1 MQTHTRTYTSMHAH
15 ERLILYRDHLRKGR
29 MKPEAASATGDGR
42 LIFHNTFCSRSI
54 CSILRRIN
62 SLV

>member
-1 MQTHTRTYTSMHAH
+1 MHTQTHTSTHAH
-15 ERLILYRDHLRKGR
+15 ECLILYRDHLQKGR

-42 LIFHNTFCSRSI
+42 LIFHNTFCTRSI
-54 CSILRRIN
+54 CSILKRIN